1 MIILAIWGYLKF
13 HVYFESYE
21 FLQKAN
27 EILIGI
33 AVIMRITCRGW
44 GIAILTLLSLLI
56 DEHGMSF
63 HLLR

>member
-27 EILIGI
+27 DRILIGI
-33 AVIMRITCRGW
+33 AVIMRIDHSE
-44 GIAILTLLSLLI
+44 AKN
-56 DEHGMSF
+56 E
-63 HLLR
+63 